1 MNIQKFIFKF
11 LIVLSYIVRL
21 GLLVLPL
28 AVVVVISKEGGWK
41 YGFTFIQ
48 NNIEVALFVSF
59 AIGFLVAMY
68 HAVSYEIVGEG
79 PLENYL
85 KSSQEVKVGG
95 TMSLETV
102 MNKLQ
107 GESLYKQITL
117 KDNILTA
124 RRKVHFLSADRIK
137 ISKTADTFE
146 VESKPFAP
154 IWFVDFGRNF
164 KNVRDIAKIIKLTK

>member
-11 LIVLSYIVRL
+11 FVVVSYILRCA
-21 GLLVLPL
+21 LLVLPL
-28 AVVVVISKEGGWK
+28 AIVVVISKEGGWK

-85 KSSQEVKVGG
+85 KSSQSVKVSG
-95 TMSLETV
+95 TLSIEKLLE
-102 MNKLQ
+102 KLK
-107 GESLYKQITL
+107 SDKLYKKVKL
-117 KDNILTA
+117 NGDVLTA
-124 RRKVHFLSADRIK
+124 KRKVHLLGADK
-137 ISKTADTFE
+137 VQISKNSDMFE
-146 VESKPFAP
+146 IQSKPFST
-154 IWFVDFGRNF
+154 IWFIDFGRNF
-164 KNVRDIAKIIKLTK
+164 KNVREIAKIIKLSK